1 MARARRGGESNGKR
15 QRTPDTTLELAERL
29 THCARR
35 LRLGSTAQLAPLGL
49 TNAQARVLR
58 IVAGAGQPLKMTDI
72 ASQLEVVPR
81 SVTTMV
87 DGVEAAGFI
96 VRSTDPDDR
105 RSVLVSLTSRGHALL
120 ERLERAGRVTA
131 EEIFGGLTDGDRVE
145 LARLLEALCQHG
157 DCRCSGAAHGGSG
170 YGHPHQ
176 HQHQHA
182 QLGDLEHGP
191 TEHGHE
197 HGGHGHR
204 GDPGTGMPRSR
215 RHEDEG

>member
-1 MARARRGGESNGKR
+1 MARERNGGEGSGTR
-15 QRTPDTTLELAERL
+15 PRSPDTTLELAERL

-35 LRLGSTAQLAPLGL
+35 LRLGSSAQLAPLGL

-72 ASQLEVVPR
+72 AARLEVVPR

-96 VRSTDPDDR
+96 IRSTDPDDR

-120 ERLERAGRVTA
+120 ERLERARRITA
-131 EEIFGGLTDGDRVE
+131 EEIFGGLTVGERVE

-157 DCRCSGAAHGGSG
+157 DCRCSGVSDVGNR
-170 YGHPHQ
+170 
-176 HQHQHA
+176 
-182 QLGDLEHGP
+182 
-191 TEHGHE
+191 HGH
-197 HGGHGHR
+197 GHGHR
-204 GDPGTGMPRSR
+204 HEEDGHTDNGRTRLPISRSN
-215 RHEDEG
+215 EDEG